1 MPMSDPVRART
12 RFWLLWTAVL
22 AAKLVLAARLPAF
35 GDEAFYWWESRHPAW
50 AYSDLPGLTAWLIGL
65 GTGLAGHS
73 PFGMRW
79 PFLLI
84 GAACP
89 LLVVRIACR
98 WGDPALGWRA
108 GSWSLLLPL
117 FAVLG
122 VLALPDVPLTL
133 AGLLCLDALAS
144 LHRRP
149 GAAAAAQLALGLA
162 LGALA
167 HYRFV
172 LLLGAGG
179 MWLLLDPR
187 GRALLRDRRVWAAL
201 LAGLLAWWPLLRF
214 NLAHG
219 GAGLRF
225 QLLERHPWAPHLEG
239 LAQPLVQALV
249 VTPILYALLL
259 AVLVHAW
266 RRRGEASGPWRLV
279 LVTSG
284 TLLAGLWL
292 SAVFTDADRVSFHW
306 PLLGYLPLVAL
317 LPGWLDRHC
326 GRWLPRLAGALAAL
340 ATVVLFGWLA
350 ATSSEAG
357 RAWLASGPLYP
368 DNFGGWDRAH
378 SEASRRLA
386 QAPDGTVLVAD
397 NFMLA
402 AQLALAFEGTREVY
416 SLSHPLNGK
425 HGRALQL
432 ALWNR
437 DADSLAA
444 AFPDSPRLVII
455 EDGALRGRERLG
467 WYRTLCAQV
476 GELGAFGTA
485 WADGGAKRFLSAMA
499 DPAGQGAC
507 VLPALAWIDAPAPDA
522 RIDGPTPVRG
532 WAFKDG
538 AGVAEVW
545 ITLDGLP
552 HLRARYGL
560 AAPHVA
566 SFWKVSTDPAH
577 PAVGFEATLDPAGIA
592 AGEHRMGLL
601 VLGNDGSRE
610 EIALQRIVVAR

>member
-1 MPMSDPVRART
+1 MSDPPRART
-12 RFWLLWTAVL
+12 RFWLLWGALL

-50 AYSDLPGLTAWLIGL
+50 AYSDLPGLTAWLIGR
-65 GTGLAGHS
+65 GTTLAGHT

-89 LLVVRIACR
+89 LLVVRIAR
-98 WGDPALGWRA
+98 HWGDPALGWRA

-117 FAVLG
+117 FAALG

-133 AGLLCLDALAS
+133 AGLLCVDALAS

-149 GAAAAAQLALGLA
+149 GAAAAAQLAVGLA

-179 MWLLLDPR
+179 LWLLLDPR
-187 GRALLRDRRVWAAL
+187 GRALLRDWRVWAAL
-201 LAGLLAWWPLLRF
+201 LFGLLAWWPLLRF
-214 NLAHG
+214 NLEHG

-225 QLLERHPWAPHLEG
+225 QLLERHPWAPHIEG

-266 RRRGEASGPWRLV
+266 RRRGEAAGPWRLV
-279 LVTSG
+279 LGTSG
-284 TLLAGLWL
+284 TLLLGLWL
-292 SAVFTDADRVSFHW
+292 SAVFTDAERVSFHW
-306 PLLGYLPLVAL
+306 PLLAYLPLVAL
-317 LPGWLDRHC
+317 LPAWLDGR
-326 GRWLPRLAGALAAL
+326 GTRWLPQLAGAVAAL
-340 ATVVLFGWLA
+340 GTLALFGWLA
-350 ATSSEAG
+350 ATTSQAG
-357 RAWLASGPLYP
+357 RAWLDRGPLYP
-368 DNFGGWDRAH
+368 DNFGGWERAH
-378 SEASRRLA
+378 AEAFRRL
-386 QAPDGTVLVAD
+386 QRDETVLVAD
-397 NFMLA
+397 NFMLG
-402 AQLALAFEGTREVY
+402 AQLALGFEGRREVY
-416 SLSHPLNGK
+416 SLSHPLNTK

-432 ALWNR
+432 SLWGR
-437 DADSLAA
+437 DAASLAA
-444 AFPDSPRLVII
+444 ANPDAPRLVMI
-455 EDGALRGRERLG
+455 EDGALRGRERLD

-476 GELGAFGTA
+476 GELGPLTTA

-499 DPAGQGAC
+499 DPHGQGAC
-507 VLPALAWIDAPAPDA
+507 VLPALAWIDAPAPGV
-522 RIDGPTPVRG
+522 RIDRPTAVRG

-545 ITLDGLP
+545 ITLDGRP
-552 HLRARYGL
+552 HLHARYGL
-560 AAPHVA
+560 PAPHVA

-577 PAVGFEATLDPAGIA
+577 PAVGFEALLDPSGIA

-601 VLGNDGSRE
+601 VLGKDGSRE
-610 EIALQRIVVAR
+610 EIALQRITVVR